1 MGGPTF
7 VYNRGMEET
16 HDSFGA
22 RARNRLWLSG
32 MFVMYLLD
40 RLGVWIGMR
49 ANVIVRESDLFL
61 GVALFLIGLLGFESG
76 RYCDGNSAD
85 YLSCTRPATYYF
97 YDAPHMMLIVLGV
110 FLILVWFLRAR
121 R

>member
-1 MGGPTF
+1 
-7 VYNRGMEET
+7 MEEQPV
-16 HDSFGA
+16 SFVA
-22 RARNRLWLSG
+22 RVRNRLWVMG

-40 RLGVWIGMR
+40 RLVSWLGVR
-49 ANVIVRESDLFL
+49 ATIVARESDLFL
-61 GVALFLIGLLGFESG
+61 GAALFLIGLLGFESG

-97 YDAPHMMLIVLGV
+97 YDAPHTILIVLGV
-110 FLILVWFLRAR
+110 FLILLWFVRAR